1 MKYEK
6 VKLKE
11 ISTYVT
17 ERIETEKVDEENY
30 ISTENMVSN
39 KGGKVRA
46 SKLPNSKSVIAYKP
60 GDVLISNIR
69 PYFKKIWFSS
79 NIGGSSADVLVIRP
93 NEKVIPDY
101 LYYFLSQDKIFDYMV
116 QTSKGTKMPRGDKQA
131 LMEYELAIPNLD
143 IQKNISK
150 FFSNIDKK
158 IEINNSLISNLEEL
172 AQTLF
177 KRWFVDFEF
186 PNEEGKPYKSSGGKM
201 VESELGMIPEGW
213 GVTNIQSMPVIISD
227 HVANGSFASI
237 KKNVQ
242 IVEDEDYALFLRNT
256 DLKQDLQGE
265 RRYVTKSSY
274 DFLKKTQL
282 FGGEV
287 IISNVGDVGTIHRC
301 PSLNRPMVLGNNL
314 IVIQPTEQ
322 NEVLN
327 TYFYFLFKSFEG
339 KKLIKSITSGSV
351 QMKFNKTDFRNL
363 KIVIPESFEKM
374 NMNILK
380 KILLKV
386 DLLKQEIES
395 LSNLRDTLLPKLL
408 SGEIELPD
416 DMEVTEDVPIS

>member
-11 ISTYVT
+11 ISSYVR
-17 ERIETEKVDEENY
+17 ERVETEKLNEENY
-30 ISTENMVSN
+30 ISTENMASN

-60 GDVLISNIR
+60 SDVLISNIR
-69 PYFKKIWFSS
+69 PYFKKIWFS
-79 NIGGSSADVLVIRP
+79 NTIGGSSADVLVIRP

-131 LMEYELAIPNLD
+131 LMDYELAIPNLD

-213 GVTNIQSMPVIISD
+213 NLNKLNEISKLIMGLSPKSSTYNEEGEGLPLLNGAAD
-227 HVANGSFASI
+227 FNGSSLAPKRYTSDPKRVSI
-237 KKNVQ
+237 KSDLILCIRATIGNLTYSDS
-242 IVEDEDYALFLRNT
+242 EYALGRGVAAIRPYKREYSELLYHFVLKSINRLKALATGSVISGLSKPDLENIIILVP
-256 DLKQDLQGE
+256 DAKKLNKFHNVFSSIQLKQQ
-265 RRYVTKSSY
+265 
-274 DFLKKTQL
+274 QL
-282 FGGEV
+282 SEENIRLV
-287 IISNVGDVGTIHRC
+287 
-301 PSLNRPMVLGNNL
+301 
-314 IVIQPTEQ
+314 
-322 NEVLN
+322 
-327 TYFYFLFKSFEG
+327 
-339 KKLIKSITSGSV
+339 
-351 QMKFNKTDFRNL
+351 
-363 KIVIPESFEKM
+363 
-374 NMNILK
+374 NM
-380 KILLKV
+380 
-386 DLLKQEIES
+386 
-395 LSNLRDTLLPKLL
+395 RDTLLPKLL
-408 SGEIELPD
+408 SGEVELPD
-416 DMEVTEDVPIS
+416 DMEVTDDVPIS